1 MECLGVLSDIIH
13 KMNIIDWI
21 AVFVFLIY
29 CSLPFW
35 QWLEFRLD
43 VRDFGKDAAKEIRKN
58 RRY

>member
-13 KMNIIDWI
+13 KMNIVDWI

-43 VRDFGKDAAKEIRKN
+43 GPA
-58 RRY
+58 